1 MQSNKLTIVI
11 QRPVEAVFEFTIN
24 PKNTP
29 LWIEGMVEEISSE
42 FPPHLGTIY
51 KNRRDDLN
59 WEMYKVVEF
68 EKNKLFT
75 LQDAEGNYPV
85 RYTFKPLSESET
97 EMTYFE
103 WVESGEIKHPF
114 SQDVLVK
121 LKAVMEK

>member
-11 QRPVEAVFEFTIN
+11 QRPVEAVFEFTTN

-42 FPPHLGTIY
+42 FPPHFGTTY

-68 EKNKLFT
+68 EKNKCFT
-75 LQDAEGNYPV
+75 LQDAAGNYHV
-85 RYTFKPLSESET
+85 RYSYKSLNDHET

-103 WVESGEIKHPF
+103 WALDGELNHPF
-114 SQDVLVK
+114 SQAVLVK